1 MEFTKDN
8 LKIVNINNIE
18 YVLNTYIIKTLNLH
32 DNITISEATPY
43 NINYILS
50 CIHLNFPNNMQK
62 LSIKEIIHYVN
73 ILSVLNNEKIND
85 FISGSIKHDFSII
98 EEIIE
103 LNTYDNIM
111 NLILDIIC
119 AQDDLYFVN
128 NKDDCTKKIPEKI
141 IASNLPT
148 KYKYKIVKNHIDP
161 DIDIEEIQILFRDDD
176 VIIEYIYDVLNEEYN
191 NGETRYFKMIDPKT
205 GVAYGRYSAKNPQE
219 AASKIF
225 FVMGCKDKLII
236 NTTICIRE
244 TTRMSNKKEYHYKAQ
259 CKKLDNSIC
268 IKDMGNITYRNIIR
282 KIPTDKRK
290 YKEYPIIEYLP
301 LSSFIIDFTK
311 SSSINIHFNDT
322 EFIISSSILNK
333 MDIFSSITD
342 NHLDIQNGI
351 HITNLNTQIYDMNML
366 LSLIYSNF
374 TLPELQPISLSEII
388 KFVTFM
394 RYMCID
400 NNLINTYIKKSLEY
414 NFSTII
420 SLIELNSYEDDIINL
435 IMVNYLSNDH
445 YLIDNELKFDKI
457 IPKAIIESNLP
468 KFFKDNLILYK
479 LSKSFDFS
487 KNHYTN
493 IYDSDSFYKLY
504 NGEPDNDII
513 LGEINIIYDKII
525 RDLLI
530 NILLYVNH

>member
-1 MEFTKDN
+1 
-8 LKIVNINNIE
+8 
-18 YVLNTYIIKTLNLH
+18 
-32 DNITISEATPY
+32 
-43 NINYILS
+43 
-50 CIHLNFPNNMQK
+50 
-62 LSIKEIIHYVN
+62 
-73 ILSVLNNEKIND
+73 
-85 FISGSIKHDFSII
+85 
-98 EEIIE
+98 
-103 LNTYDNIM
+103 
-111 NLILDIIC
+111 
-119 AQDDLYFVN
+119 
-128 NKDDCTKKIPEKI
+128 
-141 IASNLPT
+141 
-148 KYKYKIVKNHIDP
+148 
-161 DIDIEEIQILFRDDD
+161 
-176 VIIEYIYDVLNEEYN
+176 
-191 NGETRYFKMIDPKT
+191 
-205 GVAYGRYSAKNPQE
+205 
-219 AASKIF
+219 
-225 FVMGCKDKLII
+225 
-236 NTTICIRE
+236 
-244 TTRMSNKKEYHYKAQ
+244 MSNKKEYHYKAQ